1 MKYVVCFERDGNSWG
16 AYVPDLPG
24 CVAVGKSKEKVQT
37 LIAEAIEFHIE
48 GLRLAG
54 EDVPKPTTKL
64 PSKKTSDEICEFIS
78 PMPLGVIS

>member
-1 MKYVVCFERDGNSWG
+1 MKYVVCFERKGNSWG

-54 EDVPKPTTKL
+54 EDVPKPTTKI
-64 PSKKTSDEICEFIS
+64 PPHNTSDETSAVVETQV
-78 PMPLGVIS
+78 PL